1 MSSNLTTKQIKTWKN
16 SVDSAISKKLVTSLK
31 KINTVSTTMSKV
43 TSSTTEANLSYRFND
58 LAKVTNQAA
67 KQLSTFM
74 TAFDTSLTSYITT
87 VQKAENTAAEKLRK
101 RIDQF
106 AEAAAEISKLKM

>member
-1 MSSNLTTKQIKTWKN
+1 
-16 SVDSAISKKLVTSLK
+16 
-31 KINTVSTTMSKV
+31 
-43 TSSTTEANLSYRFND
+43 
-58 LAKVTNQAA
+58 
-67 KQLSTFM
+67 M

-87 VQKAENTAAEKLRK
+87 VKKAENTAAEKLRK